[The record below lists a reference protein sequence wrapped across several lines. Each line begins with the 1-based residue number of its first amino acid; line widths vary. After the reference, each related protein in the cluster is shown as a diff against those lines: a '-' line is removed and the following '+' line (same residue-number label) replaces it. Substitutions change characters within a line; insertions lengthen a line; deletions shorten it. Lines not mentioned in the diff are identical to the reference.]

1 MTKTRSST
9 RTSKMAISSKNRKKS
24 ASHSTPKNTRVES
37 PSRDSDSICESDT
50 ASPVPFLCTQDG
62 ADGDTDVVW
71 NYYTPKADNRPITRI
86 KNSTPLSTRSKRV
99 TKSKDLKSPLPR
111 RNKVRGPQKN
121 TQLLQDLME
130 LNENLHQFI
139 DKKTN
144 KDQNEHLPSESEE
157 DIFNNS
163 NDYSPKSLKPNSR
176 CLRKNLLSSKFNKVD
191 NEVALESDDSMNECL
206 VTASQMIEDKILKS
220 EVTPVRKPERVSI
233 LQMDQDSMDAILNC
247 INFDSPIQHKIKK
260 SESPHTGNDSFD
272 NFVDNLND
280 SALDKLTQL
289 PMKMETPNR
298 SLKKSQWVIKEV
310 QIHESPSSKFFGRHS
325 SMPESPRIV
334 NVSEP
339 STSGRTFG
347 RHSSMPHDNQ
357 EPGETSPIRCTPDEI
372 ERKHKQAREKLLA
385 KRLLPFTANTQ
396 ENETQKNTQSQSTYK
411 RTLFQPKVASTN
423 KNPISRVHC
432 LPVQTSSAKNNSSQ
446 NVNKSLDLR
455 QIIEKKRQEAL
466 MKLRKRQPQK

>member
-1 MTKTRSST
+1 M
-9 RTSKMAISSKNRKKS
+9 
-24 ASHSTPKNTRVES
+24 
-37 PSRDSDSICESDT
+37 
-50 ASPVPFLCTQDG
+50 
-62 ADGDTDVVW
+62 
-71 NYYTPKADNRPITRI
+71 
-86 KNSTPLSTRSKRV
+86 
-99 TKSKDLKSPLPR
+99 
-111 RNKVRGPQKN
+111 
-121 TQLLQDLME
+121 
-130 LNENLHQFI
+130 
-139 DKKTN
+139 
-144 KDQNEHLPSESEE
+144 
-157 DIFNNS
+157 
-163 NDYSPKSLKPNSR
+163 
-176 CLRKNLLSSKFNKVD
+176 
-191 NEVALESDDSMNECL
+191 
-206 VTASQMIEDKILKS
+206 
-220 EVTPVRKPERVSI
+220 
-233 LQMDQDSMDAILNC
+233 
-247 INFDSPIQHKIKK
+247 
-260 SESPHTGNDSFD
+260 
-272 NFVDNLND
+272 ND

-396 ENETQKNTQSQSTYK
+396 ENETQKNTQSQSTSK